1 MASVIKITNLVKYY
15 KRFKAIDRISLEVEE
30 GEIFGFLG
38 PNGAGK
44 TTTIQ
49 VLCTL
54 LKPTSGSAFI
64 NGYDCFA
71 QPAQVRSCIGLVFQE
86 LILDDELT
94 AEENLRFHC
103 YLYGLWGK
111 VIPERIQS
119 VLRLVDL
126 EDRQH
131 DRVKKYS
138 WGMKRRLEIARG
150 LLHYPKV
157 LFLDEPTTGLDP
169 QTRYHIWEFIA
180 SLQKKEPITI
190 FLTTHYMEEAEI
202 CNRIAVIDKGKII
215 ALGTPAELKKLLAGD
230 IIEVKTRD
238 NQRVWEFWKDKDL
251 LDLTQ
256 DNNTLWLKVKDAEEF
271 LPHFIRESPAEIQY
285 LNIKKPTLNDVFL
298 HLTGKEIRPEEGGI
312 RETWRKWR
320 QAARR

>member
-1 MASVIKITNLVKYY
+1 MSSIIKIQNLVKRY
-15 KRFKAIDRISLEVEE
+15 KKFRAVDDISLEVEE

-64 NGYDCFA
+64 SGYNCFT
-71 QPAQVRSCIGLVFQE
+71 QPSQVRSCIGLVFQE

-103 YLYGLWGK
+103 YLYGLSRK
-111 VIPERIQS
+111 TIPERIQK
-119 VLRLVDL
+119 VLKLVDL

-131 DRVKKYS
+131 DIVRKYS
-138 WGMKRRLEIARG
+138 WGMKRRLELARG

-169 QTRYHIWEFIA
+169 QTRYHIWEFI
-180 SLQKKEPITI
+180 SGLKKTEPTTI

-202 CNRIAVIDKGKII
+202 CDRIAIIDRGKII
-215 ALGTPAELKKLLAGD
+215 VLGTPAELKKLIPGD
-230 IIEVKTRD
+230 IIEAKTRN
-238 NQRVWEFWKDKDL
+238 NQRVWQFLSDKAV
-251 LDLTQ
+251 LDLAQ
-256 DNNTLWLKVKDAEEF
+256 DNNTLLFKVTDAEEF
-271 LPHFIRESPAEIQY
+271 LPYFIRESPAEI
-285 LNIKKPTLNDVFL
+285 LFINIKKPTLNDVFL
-298 HLTGKEIRPEEGGI
+298 HLTGKEIRPEEGNSK
-312 RETWRKWR
+312 ETWRKWR

>member
-1 MASVIKITNLVKYY
+1 VIEIQNLVKYY
-15 KRFKAIDRISLEVEE
+15 KDFRAINNISLEVKE

-49 VLCTL
+49 ILATL
-54 LKPTSGSAFI
+54 LKPSSGVAYI
-64 NGYDCFA
+64 NGYNCLTQA
-71 QPAQVRSCIGLVFQE
+71 AQVRSCIGLVFQE
-86 LILDDELT
+86 LILDEELT

-103 YLYGLWGK
+103 YLYGLSRK
-111 VIPERIQS
+111 IIPERIRN

-126 EDRQH
+126 EDRRH
-131 DRVKKYS
+131 DVVKRYS

-169 QTRYHIWEFIA
+169 QTRHHIWEFIVQ
-180 SLQKKEPITI
+180 LQQAEPITI

-202 CNRIAVIDKGKII
+202 CSRIAIIDRGEII
-215 ALGTPAELKKLLAGD
+215 ALGTPEELKRMIPGH
-230 IIEVKTRD
+230 IIEAKTRD
-238 NQRVWEFWKDKDL
+238 NQRVWRFLQGKDL
-251 LDLTQ
+251 LELTQ
-256 DNNTLWLKVKDAEEF
+256 VNNSLLFKVRDAEEF
-271 LPHFIRESPAEIQY
+271 LPQFLKETPAEITY

-298 HLTGKEIRPEEGGI
+298 HLTGKEIRPEEGSLK
-312 RETWRKWR
+312 ETWRRWR
-320 QAARR
+320 QASRR

>member
-1 MASVIKITNLVKYY
+1 MSKVIEIHNLVKCY
-15 KRFKAIDRISLEVEE
+15 KKFRAVDDISLEVEE

-54 LKPTSGSAFI
+54 LKPTAGSAYI
-64 NGYDCFA
+64 NGYDCFT
-71 QPAQVRSCIGLVFQE
+71 QPALVRSCIGLVFQE

-103 YLYGLWGK
+103 YLYGLRRK
-111 VIPERIQS
+111 TIPARIQK
-119 VLRLVDL
+119 VLKLVDL

-131 DRVKKYS
+131 DIVRRFS
-138 WGMKRRLEIARG
+138 WGMKRRLELARG

-180 SLQKKEPITI
+180 GLKKTEPITI

-202 CNRIAVIDKGKII
+202 CDRIGIIDRGQII
-215 ALGTPAELKKLLAGD
+215 ALDTPAELKKLLPGD
-230 IIEVKTRD
+230 IIEAKTRD
-238 NQRVWEFWKDKDL
+238 NQQVWQFLSNKAV

-256 DNNTLWLKVKDAEEF
+256 DNNTLLFKVRDAEEF
-271 LPHFIRESPAEIQY
+271 LPHFIRESPAEI
-285 LNIKKPTLNDVFL
+285 LSISIKKHTLNDVFL
-298 HLTGKEIRPEEGGI
+298 HLTGKEIRAEEGNI
-312 RETWRKWR
+312 KETWKKWR

>member
-1 MASVIKITNLVKYY
+1 MSSIIKIQNLVKCY
-15 KRFKAIDRISLEVEE
+15 KKFRAVDDISLEVEE

-64 NGYDCFA
+64 NGYNCFT
-71 QPAQVRSCIGLVFQE
+71 QPSQVRSCIGLVFQE

-103 YLYGLWGK
+103 YLYGLSRK
-111 VIPERIQS
+111 TIPERIQK
-119 VLRLVDL
+119 VLKLVDL

-131 DRVKKYS
+131 DIVRKYS
-138 WGMKRRLEIARG
+138 WGMKRRLELARG

-169 QTRYHIWEFIA
+169 QTRYHIWEFI
-180 SLQKKEPITI
+180 SGLKKTEPTTI

-202 CNRIAVIDKGKII
+202 CDRIAIIDRGKII
-215 ALGTPAELKKLLAGD
+215 VLGTPAELKKLIPGD
-230 IIEVKTRD
+230 IIEAKTRN
-238 NQRVWEFWKDKDL
+238 NQRVWQFLSDKAV
-251 LDLTQ
+251 LDLAQ
-256 DNNTLWLKVKDAEEF
+256 DNNTLLFKVTDAEEF
-271 LPHFIRESPAEIQY
+271 LPYFIRESPAEI
-285 LNIKKPTLNDVFL
+285 LFINIKKPTLNDVFL
-298 HLTGKEIRPEEGGI
+298 HLTGKEIRPEEGDSK
-312 RETWRKWR
+312 ETWRKWR